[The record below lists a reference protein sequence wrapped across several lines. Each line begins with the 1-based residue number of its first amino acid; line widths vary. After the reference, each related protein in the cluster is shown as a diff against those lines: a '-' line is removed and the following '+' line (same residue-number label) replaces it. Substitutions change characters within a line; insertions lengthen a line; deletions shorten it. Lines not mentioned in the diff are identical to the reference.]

1 MKFEIAKFDRE
12 EYSSDGLGQT
22 ARYQDAVSKEM
33 IAYIDYSEDGTQASV
48 SLFAPG
54 TTMRGTAR
62 YDLRDAKRAEGIVAR
77 HLAKQ
82 GYNET
87 EQELEAPL
95 DNEIVERAHAAAH
108 KLRKRFKGDTG
119 IESITAA
126 VDYLGVI
133 KISVV
138 TNLGSFDQL
147 FDGGAFVRTA
157 ELVREAERRISNVWG
172 KLIDEEIKRGDAEY
186 VAKWGHDKTTTHVK
200 DEPAETLP
208 IFCPRCG
215 INKLDRVQPA
225 FNARSRYAPV
235 YICSPCGTH
244 EALSP
249 GGLDLWHDA
258 QHALEALQR
267 QQEKS
272 ATPPKVVIND
282 IGLPPNVAAAYV
294 ATQWPDD
301 ARVITASYSQPRG
314 VRSDGMVVD

>member
-119 IESITAA
+119 IESVTAA

-172 KLIDEEIKRGDAEY
+172 KLIDDKIKRTDAEY
-186 VAKWGHDKTTTHVK
+186 VAKYGHDKTTTHVK
-200 DEPAETLP
+200 DEINDYDVLP
-208 IFCPRCG
+208 ELCPRCG
-215 INKLDRVQPA
+215 LHPLNRVAPVM
-225 FNARSRYAPV
+225 NSLSRVAPV
-235 YICSPCGTH
+235 YICNQCGTH
-244 EALSP
+244 EAMLDYYGPRDPDADPLDSWIDSRRARAAQAAKEQRLNAP
-249 GGLDLWHDA
+249 PQQTQIPEDGMFKGGEYEPA
-258 QHALEALQR
+258 
-267 QQEKS
+267 
-272 ATPPKVVIND
+272 
-282 IGLPPNVAAAYV
+282 
-294 ATQWPDD
+294 QWPDD
-301 ARVITASYSQPRG
+301 ARVVKAYYAK
-314 VRSDGMVVD
+314 